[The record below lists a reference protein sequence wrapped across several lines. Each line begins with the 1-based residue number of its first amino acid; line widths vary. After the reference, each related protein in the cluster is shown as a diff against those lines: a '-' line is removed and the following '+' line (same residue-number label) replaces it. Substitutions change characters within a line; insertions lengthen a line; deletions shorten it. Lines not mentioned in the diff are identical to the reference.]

1 MYKIATIL
9 IFSLMFSVAV
19 HSQSINKKSTD
30 HNGREILLGKID
42 KNGLTQDSFAKW
54 FVPNYD
60 KYKTDEETLKLIKK
74 ELKKYT
80 ITAFMGT
87 WCGDSKREVPKFY
100 KVLEAADFPIN
111 QVTFVAVDNAK
122 ANYKKSPSGEEKGLN
137 IKRVPTYIFY
147 KKGKEV
153 NRIIENPIVSLE
165 KDIMAI
171 VTGNDYVPNYADLE

>member
-1 MYKIATIL
+1 MYRIAAIL
-9 IFSLMFSVAV
+9 IFSLTFSTGV
-19 HSQSINKKSTD
+19 HSQSINQKAID

-42 KNGLTQDSFAKW
+42 KNGLTQNSFAKW
-54 FVPNYD
+54 FVPNYE
-60 KYKTDEETLKLIKK
+60 KYKTDTETINSIKK
-74 ELKKYT
+74 ELKKYS

-100 KVLEAADFPIN
+100 KVLEAVDFPMD
-111 QVTFVAVDNAK
+111 QLTFVAVDNAK
-122 ANYKKSPSGEEKGLN
+122 TNYKKSPSGEEKGLN

-147 KKGKEV
+147 KKGKEI

-171 VTGNDYVPNYADLE
+171 VTGKDYVPNYADLK

>member
-9 IFSLMFSVAV
+9 IFSLIFSTGVY
-19 HSQSINKKSTD
+19 SQSINQKATD

-42 KNGLTQDSFAKW
+42 KDGLTHDSFAKW
-54 FVPNYD
+54 FVPNYG
-60 KYKTDEETLKLIKK
+60 KYKADVETLKLIKK

-100 KVLEAADFPIN
+100 KVLEAADFPMD
-111 QVTFVAVDNAK
+111 QLTFVAVDNAK
-122 ANYKKSPSGEEKGLN
+122 ANYKKSPSGEETGLN

-171 VTGNDYVPNYADLE
+171 VTGKDYVPNYADLK